1 MNFYK
6 RSYHQNTSTSNNPT
20 STNIKDS
27 LSTPSSSSS
36 STNGQTNSTLNGS
49 VRFNDLISAQP
60 KFNEREKYLTA

>member
-6 RSYHQNTSTSNNPT
+6 RPFHHNNSSSNNPT
-20 STNIKDS
+20 PTSIRDS
-27 LSTPSSSSS
+27 LNDSSSSS
-36 STNGQTNSTLNGS
+36 SSSAGQTSSPLNGS

>member
-6 RSYHQNTSTSNNPT
+6 QPFHHNNST
-20 STNIKDS
+20 STNTPPTS
-27 LSTPSSSSS
+27 LRDPITVPSSSPSVS
-36 STNGQTNSTLNGS
+36 QTNGS

>member
-6 RSYHQNTSTSNNPT
+6 HPFHHNNST
-20 STNIKDS
+20 STNTS
-27 LSTPSSSSS
+27 STSIRDPLTVSSSSS
-36 STNGQTNSTLNGS
+36 SVGQTSSTLNGS

>member
-6 RSYHQNTSTSNNPT
+6 RPFHHNNSSSNNPT
-20 STNIKDS
+20 PTSIRDS
-27 LSTPSSSSS
+27 LNDSSSSS
-36 STNGQTNSTLNGS
+36 SAGQTSSPLNGS

>member
-6 RSYHQNTSTSNNPT
+6 HPFHQNNST
-20 STNIKDS
+20 STNSTSSSIRDS
-27 LSTPSSSSS
+27 SNVSSSSS
-36 STNGQTNSTLNGS
+36 AGQTSSPLNGS

>member
-6 RSYHQNTSTSNNPT
+6 HPFHHNNST
-20 STNIKDS
+20 STNTS
-27 LSTPSSSSS
+27 STSIRDPLTVSSSSS
-36 STNGQTNSTLNGS
+36 SSSVGQTSSTLNGS

>member
-6 RSYHQNTSTSNNPT
+6 RPFHHNNSSSNNPT
-20 STNIKDS
+20 PTSIRDS
-27 LSTPSSSSS
+27 LNDSSSSS
-36 STNGQTNSTLNGS
+36 SSAGQTSSPLNGS

>member
-6 RSYHQNTSTSNNPT
+6 HPFHHNNST
-20 STNIKDS
+20 STNTS
-27 LSTPSSSSS
+27 STTSIRDPLTVSTSSSSV
-36 STNGQTNSTLNGS
+36 GQTSSSLNGS

>member
-6 RSYHQNTSTSNNPT
+6 RPFHPNNSAATNSPSTSIREPLN
-20 STNIKDS
+20 
-27 LSTPSSSSS
+27 TPSSTGETSSA
-36 STNGQTNSTLNGS
+36 LNGS

>member
-6 RSYHQNTSTSNNPT
+6 RSYHQNNST
-20 STNIKDS
+20 STNPASTNIRDS
-27 LSTPSSSSS
+27 LPIPSSSSS
-36 STNGQTNSTLNGS
+36 SSTGQTSSALNGS